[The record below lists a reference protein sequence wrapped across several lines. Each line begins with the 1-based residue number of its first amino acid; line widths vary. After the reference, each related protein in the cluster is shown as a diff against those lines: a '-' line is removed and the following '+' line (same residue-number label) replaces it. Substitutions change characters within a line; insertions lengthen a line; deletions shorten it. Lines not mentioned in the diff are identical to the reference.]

1 MNSIFKKTTH
11 YSLILI
17 VLAYIFY
24 EELVWERFAKP
35 IVRYI
40 QSLNLLKTLD
50 KYLQNVNGGLIL
62 LIFVS
67 LFVLVEL
74 QGFYAAALLFKGKV
88 ILWVLIYAGKIPVAA
103 FTFWLFKVTKPKLMA
118 FAWFKKSYEII
129 IETIDWLKSTDIYKN
144 IKIKSAEI
152 KSYVKKNYFREGDTI
167 KVKIRRIYRRLK
179 IRFDAYLK
187 K

>member
-1 MNSIFKKTTH
+1 MNRAFKKITH
-11 YSLILI
+11 YLLVSA

-40 QSLNLLKTLD
+40 QSLNLLKKLD
-50 KYLQNVNGGLIL
+50 AYLQNVNGVLIL

-74 QGFYAAALLFKGKV
+74 QGLYAAALLFKGKV
-88 ILWVLIYAGKIPVAA
+88 ILWILIYAGKIPIAA

-118 FAWFKKSYEII
+118 FGWFKKSYELLM
-129 IETIDWLKSTDIYKN
+129 EGIDWLKSTEVYLN

-152 KSYVKKNYFREGDTI
+152 KSYIKKNYLREGDTT
-167 KVKIRRIYRRLK
+167 KVKVRRIYRRLK
-179 IRFDAYLK
+179 IRVAALIEK
-187 K
+187 